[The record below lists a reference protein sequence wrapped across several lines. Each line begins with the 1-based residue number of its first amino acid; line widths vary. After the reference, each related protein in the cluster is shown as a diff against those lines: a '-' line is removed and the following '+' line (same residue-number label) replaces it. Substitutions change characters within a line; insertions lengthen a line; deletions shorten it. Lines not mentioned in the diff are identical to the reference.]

1 MNCQEAL
8 ALLYDIIDKEAS
20 EIDTEQVNEHLQKC
34 SQCLKRYEVESDLH
48 RLVKIRLAN
57 TGPSRELE
65 DLRVKILG
73 KLDTIDR
80 EEGGLKG
87 HRPPFWKA
95 SYLVAAAA
103 VLVVT
108 ISAVYLA
115 TGFYRHKDIYIPL
128 EQAHWQAEDE
138 LKAFENPTLTSTAVL
153 FAADTV
159 GYRPSPEVAGTHL
172 VGGQVEEINGARMAH
187 FVYTNPGTRTV
198 SVFVVPADQFTIP
211 EDLRTSLT
219 QRHGLDLFDHN
230 CRGCRLVYHRVG
242 NAIVVTATTDRQ
254 TDLLDFIPGQ
264 STI

>member
-20 EIDTEQVNEHLQKC
+20 EIDAEQVHEHLQKC
-34 SQCLKRYEVESDLH
+34 SQCLKRYELEGDINDF
-48 RLVKIRLAN
+48 VKKKLSHAK
-57 TGPSRELE
+57 PSPQINA
-65 DLRVKILG
+65 LRDKILC

-87 HRPPFWKA
+87 HKPPFWKA
-95 SYLVAAAA
+95 SYVVAAAA
-103 VLVVT
+103 ILVVT

-128 EQAHWQAEDE
+128 EQAHWKAEDE
-138 LKAFENPTLTSTAVL
+138 LRTFENPTLTSAAVL

-172 VGGQVEEINGARMAH
+172 AGGQVEEINGTRMAH

-198 SVFVVPADQFTIP
+198 SVFVVPANQFTIP
-211 EDLRTSLT
+211 EDLRSSLI

-254 TDLLDFIPGQ
+254 TELLDFIPGQ

>member
-48 RLVKIRLAN
+48 RLVKIKLAN
-57 TGPSRELE
+57 TGPTEELE
-65 DLRVKILG
+65 DLRTRILG

-87 HRPPFWKA
+87 HKPPFWRA
-95 SYLVAAAA
+95 SYVVAAAA

-128 EQAHWQAEDE
+128 EQAHWQAEDK
-138 LKAFENPTLTSTAVL
+138 LLSFENPILTSAAVS
-153 FAADTV
+153 FAADTI
-159 GYRPSPEVAGTHL
+159 GYRPSSEVSGTHL
-172 VGGQVEEINGARMAH
+172 VGGQIEDLNGARMAH

-198 SVFVVPADQFTIP
+198 SVFVVPAAHFQIP
-211 EDLRTSLT
+211 SDLRSAHV